1 MSAGSSKLQ
10 HALKDLR
17 AHWDETKSLW
27 SDQVARDFEK
37 NHLAPLDQ
45 QTTIAMRGMAEIAEV
60 LNRVRHECS
69 SNE

>member
-1 MSAGSSKLQ
+1 MSAGSAKLQ

-37 NHLAPLDQ
+37 NHLAPLEQ
-45 QTTIAMRGMAEIAEV
+45 QSSAAIRGMAQIAEV
-60 LNRVRHECS
+60 LSRVRHECS
-69 SNE
+69 SND

>member
-17 AHWDETKSLW
+17 ARWDETKSLW

-37 NHLAPLDQ
+37 NHLTPLDQ
-45 QTTIAMRGMAEIAEV
+45 QTTVAMRGMADIAEV
-60 LNRVRHECS
+60 LSRVRHECS

>member
-17 AHWDETKSLW
+17 ARWDETKSLW

-37 NHLAPLDQ
+37 NHLTPLDQ

-60 LNRVRHECS
+60 LSRVRQECS
-69 SNE
+69 AND

>member
-37 NHLAPLDQ
+37 NHLTPLDQ
-45 QTTIAMRGMAEIAEV
+45 QTTTAMRGMADIAEV
-60 LNRVRHECS
+60 LSRVRHECS
-69 SNE
+69 SND

>member
-27 SDQVARDFEK
+27 SDQVARDSEK

-45 QTTIAMRGMAEIAEV
+45 QTMTTMRGMAQIAEV
-60 LNRVRHECS
+60 LGRVRHECS
-69 SNE
+69 SND